1 MNTENNNNEFN
12 NENIG
17 YNRYMQ
23 NEDDNKPVKTK
34 KKNGKTAITVVIVI
48 IIALLSGMA
57 GSGITYYM
65 VGKQDN
71 QNKETNQNSY
81 STQNFKADST
91 MTTQEVFKKVAPSVV
106 IVSTKGLM
114 QNGYIPQEVEGIG
127 SGFIIN
133 EEGDILTNYHVVEG
147 AQEVTVTLST
157 GKEYKAKVV
166 NYDQNQDV
174 ALIRMQGDFKVPAVA
189 ELGDSAKVTPGEEVI
204 AIGTPLSKDFAQTV
218 TKGVVSAIG
227 RTVTTKTGNQVNLI
241 QTDTAINPGNSGGPL
256 VNAEGKVIGINT
268 LKLAGGTE
276 GIGFAIPID
285 EVKAKLDILSKQ
297 KVSLGVKVKNI
308 DKALSKEYD
317 IPEGIYIAEVD
328 DFSAAQ
334 KAGLKPGDVIVKV
347 DGKDTKT
354 FDKLSEVLN
363 TKTSGDTIKV
373 TFIRDGKI
381 KTTDVALK

>member
-1 MNTENNNNEFN
+1 MNTDNNNNEFN
-12 NENIG
+12 NENVG
-17 YNRYMQ
+17 YNGYMQ
-23 NEDDNKPVKTK
+23 NVDENKPVKK
-34 KKNGKTAITVVIVI
+34 KKKSGKTAITVVIVI

-71 QNKETNQNSY
+71 KNGETNQNNY
-81 STQNFKADST
+81 STQSFKSDSE

-133 EEGDILTNYHVVEG
+133 EDGDILTNYHVVEG

-189 ELGDSAKVTPGEEVI
+189 ELGDSAKVSPGEEVI

-218 TKGVVSAIG
+218 TKGVVSAVG
-227 RTVTTKTGNQVNLI
+227 RTVTTNTGNQVNLI

-268 LKLAGGTE
+268 LKLAGGAE

-297 KVSLGVKVKNI
+297 KVSLGVKVKNV

-317 IPEGIYIAEVD
+317 IPEGVYIAEVD
-328 DFSAAQ
+328 EFSAAE
-334 KAGLKPGDVIVKV
+334 KAGLKPGDVIVKI

-354 FDKLSEVLN
+354 YDKLSAVLN

-373 TFIRDGKI
+373 TFIRDDKT
-381 KTTDVALK
+381 KTTDVSLK